1 MFPFNRPFRRSNQN
15 YSSLGHSQISGS
27 LIEEI
32 EPIMAPGLIVQ
43 FLLLLRC
50 RNPARVQLGKKDGS
64 EMLAYMVTGP
74 FFGDL
79 GPFRSFSPKLELVQ
93 FHSPYLESKSIQFQ
107 IRSSSDFFLKK
118 FQICFIKL

>member
-15 YSSLGHSQISGS
+15 YSLLGHSQISGS

-50 RNPARVQLGKKDGS
+50 RCPARVQLGKKDGS
-64 EMLAYMVTGP
+64 EMLASIYKEGHYVGLNLYILP
-74 FFGDL
+74 
-79 GPFRSFSPKLELVQ
+79 RLV
-93 FHSPYLESKSIQFQ
+93 
-107 IRSSSDFFLKK
+107 LKCYAK
-118 FQICFIKL
+118 